1 MTDIWTAVL
10 WAEKPGRRPASPAQP
25 PCMITAKPV
34 PISAAS
40 PTVPHPSPAP
50 MKNAPDFGIKP
61 DVNPATTGTKAPK
74 PVQPNVPM
82 NALSPAAPHLSPAPM
97 KTAPVNTAKPDVE
110 DKIISGMKQ
119 HKPAR
124 VHLNL
129 NIHVPALDITN
140 YSKHL
145 KNAMESSKGASV
157 MMFIFGM
164 IPMRFALKTNASK
177 ALNLDIFYTAI

>member
-1 MTDIWTAVL
+1 
-10 WAEKPGRRPASPAQP
+10 
-25 PCMITAKPV
+25 MITAKPV

-97 KTAPVNTAKPDVE
+97 KTAPVNTAKPDANPAMT
-110 DKIISGMKQ
+110 GTQ
-119 HKPAR
+119 APKPAPNDANTKE
-124 VHLNL
+124 L
-129 NIHVPALDITN
+129 
-140 YSKHL
+140 
-145 KNAMESSKGASV
+145 
-157 MMFIFGM
+157 
-164 IPMRFALKTNASK
+164 
-177 ALNLDIFYTAI
+177 